1 MLNTS
6 ENTKSY
12 IETFH
17 KVLEE
22 SNKRN
27 EKHIILIVDDEPDN
41 LALLRR
47 TLRSKYLVLT
57 ATNGQEALELV
68 RERGD
73 EISLIISD
81 QKMPLMQGTEFFTH
95 VAEEYPD
102 IIKMLLTGHSDLE
115 ILVDSI
121 NKCNLFQY
129 IFKPFEPEELLLTI
143 QNGIDVFE
151 LSHNKKKMLN
161 DLKEL
166 FYTTIK
172 SISAALDAKDTYT
185 HGHSLRV
192 TLYSLI
198 LAKYMDSVDLKF
210 MEELETAGLLH
221 DIGKIGIAEGILC
234 KPGRLSDD
242 EFEVIKSHPG
252 KGKRLLDNIKKLNS
266 VSEWLS
272 SHHER
277 WDGSGYPNH
286 LAGEE
291 IPISS
296 RIIAIA
302 DTYDAMTSSRSYR
315 KALSHEVARDEI
327 IRCKGTQFDPTLV
340 DVFIKAEKEFEVALS
355 DPEKYYKG
363 ISILRQYISQDETE
377 LSKEVY

>member
-1 MLNTS
+1 MLKIQ
-6 ENTKSY
+6 ENTNSY

-17 KVLEE
+17 KVIEE

-27 EKHIILIVDDEPDN
+27 TKHLILLVDDEPDN

-47 TLRSKYLVLT
+47 TLRSKYEVIT
-57 ATNGQEALELV
+57 ATNGKEALEIV
-68 RERGD
+68 KQRGK

-81 QKMPLMQGTEFFTH
+81 QKMPIMQGTEFFAN
-95 VAEEYPD
+95 VAEMYPD
-102 IIKMLLTGHSDLE
+102 IVKMLLTGHSDID

-129 IFKPFEPEELLLTI
+129 IFKPFEPEELMLI
-143 QNGIDVFE
+143 VQNGIEVFE
-151 LSHNKKKMLN
+151 LAQSKKRMLK

-172 SISAALDAKDTYT
+172 SIASALDAKDTYT

-198 LAKYMDSVDLKF
+198 LAKHMNGINEKF

-221 DIGKIGIAEGILC
+221 DIGKIGISEGILC
-234 KPGRLSDD
+234 KPGKLSD
-242 EFEVIKSHPG
+242 EEYEIIKSHPE
-252 KGKRLLDNIKKLNS
+252 KGKKLLTSIKKLNC
-266 VSEWLS
+266 VSEWLN

-277 WDGSGYPNH
+277 WDGTGYPNH
-286 LAGEE
+286 LKGEE
-291 IPISS
+291 IPISA

-315 KALSHEVARDEI
+315 KALPHEVARDEI
-327 IRCKGTQFDPTLV
+327 LRCKGTQFDPQLV
-340 DVFIKAEKEFEVALS
+340 DIFEKAEKEFAIAHD
-355 DPEKYYKG
+355 DPEKYYKEN
-363 ISILRQYISQDETE
+363 SILRQYIAQDEGQ
-377 LSKEVY
+377 LSKVVY

>member
-1 MLNTS
+1 MLKNA
-6 ENTKSY
+6 EEKKSY
-12 IETFH
+12 LETFH
-17 KVLEE
+17 KVIEE
-22 SNKRN
+22 ANKRQS
-27 EKHIILIVDDEPDN
+27 KHIVLIVDDEPDN

-47 TLRSKYLVLT
+47 TLRSQYEVLT
-57 ATNGQEALELV
+57 ATNGKEALDIV
-68 RERGD
+68 NQRGN

-81 QKMPLMQGTEFFTH
+81 QKMPLMQGTEFLSQISQDF
-95 VAEEYPD
+95 PN
-102 IIKMLLTGHSDLE
+102 IIKMLLTGHSDLD

-129 IFKPFEPEELLLTI
+129 IFKPFEPEELLLI
-143 QNGIDVFE
+143 VQNGIEVFE
-151 LSHNKKKMLN
+151 LAQSKQRMLK

-172 SISAALDAKDTYT
+172 SIASALDAKDTYT

-198 LAKYMDSVDLKF
+198 LAKYMDGVDEKF

-221 DIGKIGIAEGILC
+221 DIGKIGISEGILC
-234 KPGRLSDD
+234 KPGKLSD
-242 EFEVIKSHPG
+242 EEYEIIKSHPQ
-252 KGKRLLDNIKKLNS
+252 KGKKLLHSIKKLNS
-266 VSEWLS
+266 VSEWLN

-277 WDGSGYPNH
+277 WDGSGYPNR
-286 LAGEE
+286 LKGEE

-315 KALSHEVARDEI
+315 QALPHEVARDEI
-327 IRCKGTQFDPTLV
+327 LRCKGTQFDPNLV
-340 DVFIKAEKEFEVALS
+340 DIFEKAEQEFAIAHD
-355 DPEKYYKG
+355 DPEKYYKEN
-363 ISILRQYISQDETE
+363 SILRKYIGQDETE
-377 LSKEVY
+377 LAKKVY

>member
-1 MLNTS
+1 MLKNT
-6 ENTKSY
+6 EEKTSY
-12 IETFH
+12 LETFH
-17 KVLEE
+17 KVIEE
-22 SNKRN
+22 ANKRQS
-27 EKHIILIVDDEPDN
+27 KHLVLIVDDEPDN

-47 TLRSKYLVLT
+47 TLRSQYEVLT
-57 ATNGQEALELV
+57 ATNGKEALDIV
-68 RERGD
+68 NQRGN

-81 QKMPLMQGTEFFTH
+81 QKMPVMQGTEFLSQISQDF
-95 VAEEYPD
+95 PN
-102 IIKMLLTGHSDLE
+102 IIKMLLTGHSDLD

-129 IFKPFEPEELLLTI
+129 IFKPFEPEELLLI
-143 QNGIDVFE
+143 VQNGIEVFE
-151 LSHNKKKMLN
+151 LAQSKQKMLK

-172 SISAALDAKDTYT
+172 SIASALDAKDTYT

-198 LAKYMDSVDLKF
+198 LAKYMDGVNEKF

-221 DIGKIGIAEGILC
+221 DIGKIGISEGILC
-234 KPGRLSDD
+234 KPGKLSD
-242 EFEVIKSHPG
+242 EEYEIMKSHPQ
-252 KGKRLLDNIKKLNS
+252 KGKKLLHSIKKLNS
-266 VSEWLS
+266 VSEWLN

-277 WDGSGYPNH
+277 WDGLGYPNR
-286 LAGEE
+286 LKGEE

-315 KALSHEVARDEI
+315 QALPHEVARDEI
-327 IRCKGTQFDPTLV
+327 LRCKGTQFDPALV
-340 DVFIKAEKEFEVALS
+340 DIFEKAEQEFAIAHD
-355 DPEKYYKG
+355 DPEKYYKEN
-363 ISILRQYISQDETE
+363 SILRKYIDQDETE
-377 LSKEVY
+377 LAKKVY

>member
-1 MLNTS
+1 MIKNK
-6 ENTKSY
+6 EERDSY
-12 IETFH
+12 LETFH
-17 KVLEE
+17 KVIEE
-22 SNKRN
+22 ANKRTS
-27 EKHIILIVDDEPDN
+27 KHVVLIVDDEPDN

-47 TLRSKYLVLT
+47 TLRSKYEVIT
-57 ATNGQEALELV
+57 ATNGQEALGV
-68 RERGD
+68 VNERGSD
-73 EISLIISD
+73 ISLIISD
-81 QKMPLMQGTEFFTH
+81 QKMPVMQGTEFFSH
-95 VAEEYPD
+95 VAQTYPN
-102 IIKMLLTGHSDLE
+102 IIKMLLTGHSDLD

-129 IFKPFEPEELLLTI
+129 IFKPFEPEELMLI
-143 QNGIDVFE
+143 VENGIEVFE
-151 LSHNKKKMLN
+151 LGQSKQKMLK

-172 SISAALDAKDTYT
+172 SIASALDAKDTYT

-198 LAKYMDSVDLKF
+198 LAKYMDGVNEKF

-221 DIGKIGIAEGILC
+221 DIGKIGISEGILC
-234 KPGRLSDD
+234 KPGKLSD
-242 EFEVIKSHPG
+242 EEYEIIKSHPQ
-252 KGKRLLDNIKKLNS
+252 KGKKLLHSIKKLNV
-266 VSEWLS
+266 VSEWLN

-286 LAGEE
+286 LKGEE

-315 KALSHEVARDEI
+315 KALPHEVARDEI
-327 IRCKGTQFDPTLV
+327 LRCRGTQFDPNLV
-340 DVFIKAEKEFEVALS
+340 DIFAKAEQEFAIAHD
-355 DPEKYYKG
+355 DPERYYKEN
-363 ISILRQYISQDETE
+363 SILRKYIGQDETQ